1 VIGKENMA
9 NMPSSCLAISTSSR
23 NTWAVILVVPDSGL
37 QQLIASAML
46 MAQAWPGAWEE
57 VMLFIQVL
65 RMSVPSLA
73 EVLKIGLITVLTTP
87 ADETTAQISLGY
99 GTAVLTAIAGGKN
112 GDRVPAPH
120 LRPVEVWRL
129 EITDLT
135 VDGLSGLR
143 LAG

>member
-1 VIGKENMA
+1 
-9 NMPSSCLAISTSSR
+9 
-23 NTWAVILVVPDSGL
+23 VILVVPDTGL

-57 VMLFIQVL
+57 VMLFLQVL

-73 EVLKIGLITVLTTP
+73 EALKIGLISVLAAS
-87 ADETTAQISLGY
+87 ADETCAQISLGY
-99 GTAVLTAIAGGKN
+99 STAVLTAIAGGKD
-112 GDRVPAPH
+112 GDPVPAPQ
-120 LRPVEVWRL
+120 LRPAEVCRL

-135 VDGLSGLR
+135 VGGLSGLR